1 MDVTIRVLKASVP
14 VQEPSEVYVQW
25 IRGKQKGP
33 MKKRQIDQ
41 SNQVVEFQRK
51 EATITMNCSFIQMP
65 DQSFKQDPNK
75 LELYCAG

>member
-41 SNQVVEFQRK
+41 SNQVVEF
-51 EATITMNCSFIQMP
+51 
-65 DQSFKQDPNK
+65 
-75 LELYCAG
+75 